1 MGRPLQLIIL
11 SAPPYFNLKWH
22 LLRLQE
28 LRAREKCLKVTLN
41 AYLISPGS
49 SKSAYSW
56 CSSSERSSSPVRYL
70 GSSFRE
76 IGRSPKPTPIGHVG
90 IHHLPVY
97 SHRTGSRSS
106 ASLPQ
111 TKRQTHQASILVFHM
126 TAVPRCAIAT
136 HTTPSTPIQH
146 HEGMRFPPVKT
157 ICCVMTNTYAV
168 HGRKQQKYTFQV
180 ITVAAP
186 LIIPMTM
193 YKP

>member
-1 MGRPLQLIIL
+1 MIQSR
-11 SAPPYFNLKWH
+11 
-22 LLRLQE
+22 
-28 LRAREKCLKVTLN
+28 
-41 AYLISPGS
+41 
-49 SKSAYSW
+49 
-56 CSSSERSSSPVRYL
+56 
-70 GSSFRE
+70 
-76 IGRSPKPTPIGHVG
+76 GRSRTDPYPNPSTSSAIPSLSDHILNLPFKEVGCSPKLTPIRHVRK
-90 IHHLPVY
+90 HHLPVY